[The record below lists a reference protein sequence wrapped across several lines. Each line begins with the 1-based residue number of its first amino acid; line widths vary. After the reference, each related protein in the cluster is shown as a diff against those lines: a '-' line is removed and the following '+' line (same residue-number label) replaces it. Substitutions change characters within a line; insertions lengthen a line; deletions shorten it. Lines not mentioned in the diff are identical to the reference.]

1 MLAKDLIDRLERLGL
16 LDQEIIDA
24 LREQLQQSGA
34 RVTPEAVAKLLV
46 DNGQL
51 TTFQATKMIG
61 ELRESQYDEPVAAE
75 AVEDLGIA
83 GEYADDGGVMAI
95 EAVDADIVAVEAV
108 PVEAV
113 PVDAIPLGGR
123 RSRPERPSR
132 STGTRSTGARPV
144 RPRPV
149 QEEKSGWDS
158 FKIYGYFA
166 IVAGLIIGTAA
177 LYWLLSREDAD
188 TVIAKSDELYA
199 NLNYQGAQEA
209 YVAFLDGYGEENVH
223 SSKARVRVVMTE
235 LYKAAQFKQEPER
248 AVATAKEK
256 LPAIIEE
263 PGMND
268 DRGNLAQLLVD
279 IANSITTVA
288 DKAKETSRKRE
299 LLDKL
304 KEHYELMDDARYMPG
319 NNKVALGAQIKAIEE
334 TRSRVERDISRN
346 VRLDESEKLMKEA
359 LDKKE
364 TKAAFDVRLSLLK
377 DFPEL
382 YDNERLQTLI
392 VRASEI
398 QQTLVGASTQLPKRS
413 DVVAQSA
420 SVPSIVLTTLAGN
433 PAPELQGE
441 TLYVRAGGS
450 VMAFDGENG
459 KLRWRK
465 FVGYSKNLPPV
476 RIPGESGVLLAD
488 SQTHEVLRC
497 AADTGN
503 EIWRSKIDE
512 PFFEPICDRS
522 SVVVVAPSGRL
533 SSLDMESGDAKWA
546 TQFPQPLETG
556 PGIEQRL
563 GTIYQPGNHSNIYV
577 LDAKSGECSESYY
590 LGHEMGTVSTPPV
603 PLMGHLFVIE
613 NATPTYA
620 NVHVLRFDEQG
631 KSLKRA
637 QNPFRLIGN
646 VRVSPI
652 IEGRQLIVLTDRGQV
667 QVLDIEPTSEK
678 EQVTLAAE
686 LPPFYEQPTEA
697 EMAVGRTSMWITGTR
712 IGQFELQV
720 NTGRVVRKWSL
731 HELDTFIGKPYLK
744 DEVLVHARIL
754 RGSSAIRVM
763 AVDPKTGDEI
773 WRTDVGVPIAAIRQA
788 PGGKSF
794 HAITSQA
801 ALFELDREAL
811 TTGTTRPP
819 LEDPGAE
826 SIGIRYSDPIPM
838 GPTNL
843 LMVDQSGGQKILN
856 YEPSRDRQKVR
867 EVTMQLPMGKP
878 ISSGLATKSGLFLPL
893 DTGRAVL
900 VNPVTGGMNASP
912 FQPLSDPTANITW
925 SKPVLVTGSEDQV
938 VIADSRKK
946 IYRLGVSAQ
955 IRELAS
961 KDLELPLLGPAA
973 GVGETY
979 MSSASGTAG
988 DILLGFEMSNLN
1000 PTFKNELT
1008 SRIVWGPATVDGSI
1022 GLVQT
1027 ADGNLR
1033 GFDAKGNEK
1042 FSTPIGKDTPVGEP
1056 ISNGEK
1062 TLLCLRGGL
1071 IISINKDS
1079 GAEIGRFDLGQPIS
1093 STPLMMGN
1101 KMLVPGQEGVVYI
1114 VDVP

>member
-1 MLAKDLIDRLERLGL
+1 MLAKELIDRLERLGL

-61 ELRESQYDEPVAAE
+61 ELRESQYDEPEVVEVAD
-75 AVEDLGIA
+75 DLGIA
-83 GEYADDGGVMAI
+83 VEYADDGEVMAV
-95 EAVDADIVAVEAV
+95 EAIDDDVVAVEAV
-108 PVEAV
+108 PVEAAV
-113 PVDAIPLGGR
+113 VEAIPVGYQ
-123 RSRPERPSR
+123 RPSTKR
-132 STGTRSTGARPV
+132 LT
-144 RPRPV
+144 RPV
-149 QEEKSGWDS
+149 QSRSVADEKSGWDT
-158 FKIYGYFA
+158 FKIYGYFG
-166 IVAGLIIGTAA
+166 IVAGLIIGTIT
-177 LYWLLSREDAD
+177 LFWLLSREDAD
-188 TVIAKSDELYA
+188 KVIARADDLYD

-209 YVAFLDGYGEENVH
+209 YVAFLDGYGDSNVH
-223 SSKARVRVVMTE
+223 SSKARVRRTMTE

-248 AVATAKEK
+248 AIAAAKEK

-263 PGMND
+263 EGMND
-268 DRGNLAQLLVD
+268 DRGNLAQLLVE
-279 IANSITTVA
+279 IATNLTNVA
-288 DKAKETSRKRE
+288 DKSKDTSRKNE
-299 LLDKL
+299 LLKQLD
-304 KEHYELMDDARYMPG
+304 EHYKLMDDARYMPG
-319 NNKVALGAQIKAIEE
+319 SNKVALSAQIKAVEE
-334 TRSRVERDISRN
+334 TRARVERDISRN

-364 TKAAFDVRLSLLK
+364 TKAAFDARLNLLK

-382 YDNERLQTLI
+382 YDNDRLQTLI

-398 QQTLVGASTQLPKRS
+398 QQTLVRPSTQLPKRT
-413 DVVAQSA
+413 DAIAQSA
-420 SVPSIVLTTLAGN
+420 TVPSIVLTTLAGD
-433 PAPELQGE
+433 PAPQLQGE
-441 TLYVRAGGS
+441 TLYIRAGGS
-450 VMAFDGENG
+450 VMAFAGENG
-459 KLRWRK
+459 QLRWRK

-476 RIPGESGVLLAD
+476 RIPGDSGVLLAD
-488 SQTHEVLRC
+488 SQTNEVLRC
-497 AADTGN
+497 AADTGK

-533 SSLDMESGDAKWA
+533 ASMDMESGDSKWA
-546 TQFPQPLETG
+546 TEFPQPLETG
-556 PGIEQRL
+556 PGIDPRL

-590 LGHEMGTVSTPPV
+590 LGHEMGTISTPPV

-620 NVHVLRFDEQG
+620 NVHVLRLDENG

-697 EMAVGRTSMWITGTR
+697 EMAVGRTSMWITGSR

-773 WRTDVGVPIAAIRQA
+773 WRTDVGVPIAAIRQSPA
-788 PGGKSF
+788 GKSF

-811 TTGTTRPP
+811 ATGTTRPP

-826 SIGIRYSDPIPM
+826 SVGIRYSDPIAM

-878 ISSGLATKSGLFLPL
+878 TSSGLATKSGLFLPL

-912 FQPLSDPTANITW
+912 FQPLTDPTANVSW
-925 SKPVLVTGSEDQV
+925 SKPVLVNDSEDQV

-946 IYRLGVSAQ
+946 IYRLGLGGQ
-955 IRELAS
+955 IRELAG
-961 KDLELPLLGPAA
+961 KDLELALIGPAT
-973 GVGETY
+973 GIGDLY
-979 MSSASGTAG
+979 MASASGPVG
-988 DILLGFEMSNLN
+988 DFLLGFEMSNLN
-1000 PTFKNELT
+1000 ESFKKELT
-1008 SRIVWGPATVDGSI
+1008 SRINWGPSSIDGSTA
-1022 GLVQT
+1022 LVQT

-1033 GFDAKGNEK
+1033 GFDAQGNEK
-1042 FSTPIGKDTPVGEP
+1042 FSMPIGKDTPVGEP
-1056 ISNGEK
+1056 ISDGEK
-1062 TLLCLRGGL
+1062 TILCFQGGS
-1071 IISINKDS
+1071 IVSINTS
-1079 GAEIGRFDLGQPIS
+1079 TGTEVGRFNLGQPIS

-1114 VDVP
+1114 VNVP